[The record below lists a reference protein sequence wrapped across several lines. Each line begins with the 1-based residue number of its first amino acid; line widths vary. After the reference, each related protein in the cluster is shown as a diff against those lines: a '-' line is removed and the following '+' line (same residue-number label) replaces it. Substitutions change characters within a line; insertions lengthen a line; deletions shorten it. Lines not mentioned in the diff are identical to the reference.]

1 SVASFSFVIYLFLG
15 LFGYELKTISPL
27 LPPKSPNGLDLT
39 QRAVYSGTPMLAADA
54 HEECTPVK
62 YADMFHMP
70 FGLKGFYSLEEGLA
84 CARASGKPVLID
96 FKGHFCSNCKKM
108 EAAVWSDPEV
118 LRALREDYVI
128 VALYTDDRTKLPE
141 AEWYTSEVDGKVK
154 KTIGQQNID
163 FEIANFR
170 TNTIPLYVIM
180 DADGNVVGEPKGT
193 DLDVASYLSWLKGK

>member
-1 SVASFSFVIYLFLG
+1 MS
-15 LFGYELKTISPL
+15 
-27 LPPKSPNGLDLT
+27 
-39 QRAVYSGTPMLAADA
+39 AADSY
-54 HEECTPVK
+54 EECTPVK
-62 YADMFHMP
+62 HADMFHMP

-84 CARASGKPVLID
+84 CAKASGKPVLID

-108 EAAVWSDPEV
+108 EAAVWSDPQV

-193 DLDVASYLSWLKGK
+193 DLDVASYLSWLKGGAS

>member
-1 SVASFSFVIYLFLG
+1 MAQ
-15 LFGYELKTISPL
+15 E
-27 LPPKSPNGLDLT
+27 D
-39 QRAVYSGTPMLAADA
+39 QDEA
-54 HEECTPVK
+54 CTPVK
-62 YADMFHMP
+62 YADLFHMP
-70 FGLKGFYSLEEGLA
+70 FGLNGFYSLEEGLA
-84 CARASGKPVLID
+84 CAEASGKRVLID

-118 LRALREDYVI
+118 LSTLWNDFVI

-141 AEWYTSEVDGKVK
+141 SEWYTSEVDGKVK

-180 DADGNVVGEPKGT
+180 DSGGKVQGEPRGT
-193 DLDVASYLSWLKGK
+193 DLNVQSYLSWLRGDG